1 MERWSE
7 LSQVPADFGPTV
19 VVIGTFDGVHR
30 GHQELLGTLVDRA
43 RATGRKA
50 VAMTFWPHPLQVHLP
65 SGGPQ
70 LITGLQTRLDELEK
84 CGLDA
89 VLTVDYTL
97 EFARQTPRE
106 FIKNYVVDG
115 LGAREMIV
123 GKGIRFGWQNVGNL
137 ETLLALGEE
146 LGFEVS
152 VQDWVTKTTGRRWSS
167 SWARELLERGQVDEV
182 TDILGRAH
190 TVSGTVVH
198 GFKRGRDLGFPTAN
212 LGPDLQ
218 GFIPGDG
225 VYAGWLIRANGD
237 RLPAAISIGT
247 NPTFE
252 NVSRSVEAY
261 ALDRTDLDLYDEHVS
276 FEFAKRL
283 RGNVKF
289 DGVDALIAQMGADV
303 AKARVELGVAP
314 PN

>member
-1 MERWSE
+1 VERWNE
-7 LSQVPADFGPTV
+7 LSEVPADFGPTV

-30 GHQELLGTLVDRA
+30 GHQMLLNTLTDRA

-70 LITGLQTRLDELEK
+70 LITGLQARLDELEK

-89 VLTVDYTL
+89 VLIVNYTL

-106 FIKNYVVDG
+106 FITDYVLEG
-115 LGAREMIV
+115 LHAAEVVV

-137 ETLLALGEE
+137 ETLRE
-146 LGFEVS
+146 LSRELNFEVT
-152 VQDWVTKTTGRRWSS
+152 VQEWVTETTGRRWSS
-167 SWARELLERGQVDEV
+167 SWARELLQRGEV
-182 TDILGRAH
+182 AEAGEILGRSH
-190 TVSGTVVH
+190 TVTGTVVH

-212 LGPDLQ
+212 LGSDLE

-225 VYAGWLIRANGD
+225 VYAGWLIRAEGQ

-252 NVSRSVEAY
+252 NVARSVEAY
-261 ALDRTDLDLYDEHVS
+261 VLDRTDLDLYDERVS
-276 FEFAKRL
+276 FEFTRRL

-289 DGVDALIAQMGADV
+289 EGVTALVEQMERDI
-303 AKARVELGVAP
+303 AKARVELGVTDQ
-314 PN
+314 N